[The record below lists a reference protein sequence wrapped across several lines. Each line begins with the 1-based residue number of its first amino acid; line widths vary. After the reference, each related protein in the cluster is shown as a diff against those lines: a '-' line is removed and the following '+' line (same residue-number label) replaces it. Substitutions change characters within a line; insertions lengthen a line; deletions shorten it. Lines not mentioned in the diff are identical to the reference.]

1 MPLRDKGPTLVG
13 VLWLEVG
20 MCLLVLGLRIYTRTV
35 IRRSLGVD
43 DLLLVISWVNLSFL
57 SLCYHEH
64 PVSQMEKILTANG
77 VVTDGRVCSAVHR
90 RGDDG
95 NGNALRQAVTG

>member
-20 MCLLVLGLRIYTRTV
+20 MCLCVLGLRIYTRTV

-43 DLLLVISWVNLSFL
+43 DLLLIITWVSLSP
-57 SLCYHEH
+57 SCPH
-64 PVSQMEKILTANG
+64 PTTHILLARRQD
-77 VVTDGRVCSAVHR
+77 TDWQWG
-90 RGDDG
+90 
-95 NGNALRQAVTG
+95 